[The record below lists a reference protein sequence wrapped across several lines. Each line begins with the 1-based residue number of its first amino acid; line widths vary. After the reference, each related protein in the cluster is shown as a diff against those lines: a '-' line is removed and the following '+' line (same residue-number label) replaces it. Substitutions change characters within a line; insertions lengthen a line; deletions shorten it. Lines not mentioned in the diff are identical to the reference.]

1 MMCNTSYMYI
11 LPRYDDKPGSLHA
24 KFCWPGNQMFPQLDR
39 ELRFGYQLN
48 GSLVLATNEDELKI
62 LDELMERGRKN
73 GVQRLRIVQKEELFK
88 MEPALNPDAIAAL
101 HAPDAGNVIPYEFA
115 IALCENAVDNGVEL
129 RIRREVT
136 DISKKGDLFEV
147 DIRHWEPKAYV
158 DAREKMGKSADG
170 SEPADGSGGGYV
182 LFKSGIAISSL
193 AVVVKGIIMAL
204 DENIKDDVRLQS
216 AVATVFVCIVTAM
229 LLFKPS
235 SGTKKRG
242 PTVLKDLVDKISSAP
257 VGSGEMGKVEV
268 ADMFTGGSGS
278 WRAVNGV
285 TCGREKVK
293 TKYVINC
300 AGSSSDTIAR
310 MIGDDR

>member
-1 MMCNTSYMYI
+1 
-11 LPRYDDKPGSLHA
+11 
-24 KFCWPGNQMFPQLDR
+24 MFPQLDR

-88 MEPALNPDAIAAL
+88 MEPALNPNAIAAL

-136 DISKKGDLFEV
+136 DISKTGDLFEV
-147 DIRHWEPKAYV
+147 DIRHWEPKSYV

-170 SEPADGSGGGYV
+170 SEPADGSGGGSV
-182 LFKSGIAISSL
+182 LFKSGIAVSSL
-193 AVVVKGIIMAL
+193 AVIVKGIIMAL

-229 LLFKPS
+229 ILFKP

-242 PTVLKDLVDKISSAP
+242 PTVLKDLVDKITSAP
-257 VGSGEMGKVEV
+257 VGSGETGKVEV

-278 WRAVNGV
+278 WNAVQGV
-285 TCGREKVK
+285 TCGGEKVK